1 VLGVGRVARASTTT
15 TEAGV
20 ELERRDD
27 VLAPRRGTAV
37 RLSSGT
43 VFKREVRRPEGSGK
57 ATQLIA
63 RGFAQAN
70 RPTGRAAGARAE
82 LEGGLRL
89 SNEPVVPA
97 YDLDLVGGAASLR
110 GYREGEFRASRWA
123 VLRLEYGVFTADD
136 GRAFLFLDQGALY
149 RPFLE
154 DSATARSTTLYR
166 PGYGIGFEAP
176 LSLGRLALTLGYGRG
191 DGPLDGKIHVR
202 LTSRF

>member
-1 VLGVGRVARASTTT
+1 
-15 TEAGV
+15 
-20 ELERRDD
+20 
-27 VLAPRRGTAV
+27 VLAPRRGSVA

-43 VFKREVRRPEGSGK
+43 VFKREVRRPEGAGK
-57 ATQLIA
+57 ATQIL
-63 RGFAQAN
+63 GHLFAQAN
-70 RPTGRAAGARAE
+70 RPVGKGAGARAE

-123 VLRLEYGVFTADD
+123 VLRLEYGVYTQES
-136 GRAFLFLDQGALY
+136 GRVFAFFDQGALY
-149 RPFLE
+149 RPFLA
-154 DSATARSTTLYR
+154 DSTGAATSTTLWR
-166 PGYGIGFEAP
+166 PGYGVGIEAP
-176 LSLGRLALTLGYGRG
+176 LGSARLALTLGYGKG